1 MNPCCSFNGGFSPE
15 MFCFPPLYLLPFGE
29 ITILLKMLFGKK
41 KDIMCYFQGL
51 LLNMMFISVFF
62 FFDISEH

>member
-1 MNPCCSFNGGFSPE
+1 MISRCSLNGGFSPE
-15 MFCFPPLYLLPFGE
+15 MFCLPLLYLLPFGE
-29 ITILLKMLFGKK
+29 ITILLKMLFEK

-51 LLNMMFISVFF
+51 LLNMIFVL